1 MWSIAEYRY
10 VFVAVG
16 LIGVILFSVPSALL
30 VVRLPSG
37 EQFSELYVLGPGHV
51 AEGYP
56 FNVSAGGNYSVY
68 LGVEDHL
75 GSAAYYEVVLK
86 FGNSSELLPNTASG
100 VASPLPALYRYEVF
114 LTDGQTWEGAFSFSF
129 SDVTFGINVSSVGR
143 ILINNA
149 WVNVNERALWDD
161 VNNGYFYQVL
171 AELWLYNSTSNSFGF
186 HNRFVSLW
194 LNMTT
199 GF

>member
-10 VFVAVG
+10 VFMAVG

-37 EQFSELYVLGPGHV
+37 EQFSELYVLGPGHM

-86 FGNSSELLPNTASG
+86 FRNSSEPLPNTTSG
-100 VASPLPALYRYEVF
+100 VASPLPELYSYEVF
-114 LTDGQTWEGAFSFSF
+114 LTDGQTWEGALSFSF
-129 SDVTFGINVSSVGR
+129 SDVTFGMNVSSVGR
-143 ILINNA
+143 ILINDA
-149 WVNVNERALWDD
+149 LVNVNESALWDD
-161 VNNGYFYQVL
+161 VNNGYFYQVF
-171 AELWLYNSTSNSFGF
+171 AELWLYNATSNSFDF
-186 HNRFVSLW
+186 HNQFVSLW

>member
-1 MWSIAEYRY
+1 MWSIAKYRY
-10 VFVAVG
+10 AFIAVG
-16 LIGVILFSVPSALL
+16 LIGVIMFSVPSALL
-30 VVRLPSG
+30 VVRLPTG
-37 EQFSELYVLGPGHV
+37 EQFSTLYVLGPGHM

-68 LGVEDHL
+68 LGVQDHL

-86 FGNSSELLPNTASG
+86 FGNSSEPLPDTAWG
-100 VASPLPALYRYEVF
+100 VASSLPALYRYEIF
-114 LTDGQTWEGAFSFSF
+114 LTDGQTWEETLSFSF

-143 ILINNA
+143 IRINDA
-149 WVNVNERALWDD
+149 WVNVNESASWDD
-161 VNNGYFYQVL
+161 VNNGYFYQVF
-171 AELWLYNSTSNSFGF
+171 AELWLYNATSNSFGF

>member
-10 VFVAVG
+10 VFMAAG

-30 VVRLPSG
+30 VVRLPGG
-37 EQFSELYVLGPGHV
+37 EQFSDLYVLGPGHM

-56 FNVSAGGNYSVY
+56 FNVSADSDYSVY
-68 LGVEDHL
+68 LYVEDHL
-75 GSAAYYEVVLK
+75 SSAAYYEVVLK
-86 FGNSSELLPNTASG
+86 FRNSSESLPNTTSG
-100 VASPLPALYRYEVF
+100 VASPLPALYRYDVF
-114 LTDGQTWEGAFSFSF
+114 LMDGQTWEGALSFSF
-129 SDVTFGINVSSVGR
+129 SDVTFGMNVSSVGR
-143 ILINNA
+143 IRINNV
-149 WVNVNERALWDD
+149 WVNVNESALWDD
-161 VNNGYFYQVL
+161 VNNGYFYQVF
-171 AELWLYNSTSNSFGF
+171 AELWLYNATSNSFGF

>member
-37 EQFSELYVLGPGHV
+37 EQFSELYVLGPGHL

-86 FGNSSELLPNTASG
+86 FGNSSGLLPNTASG
-100 VASPLPALYRYEVF
+100 VASPLPALYRCEVF
-114 LTDGQTWEGAFSFSF
+114 LTDGQAWEGALSFSF
-129 SDVTFGINVSSVGR
+129 SDVTFGMNVSSVGR
-143 ILINNA
+143 IQINGA
-149 WVNVNERALWDD
+149 WVNVNESALWDD
-161 VNNGYFYQVL
+161 VNNGYFYQVF
-171 AELWLYNSTSNSFGF
+171 AELWLYNATSNSFGF